1 MEQPTCVRQ
10 SDLCC
15 CDHYSLPCDG
25 QRRDGHYVQLRAFR
39 CAEQEMAH
47 CDVQLVCYGEQQ
59 EQDDAQQEHCDA
71 QRASAYDGLHRSG
84 QACDCCHLCRSRTPS
99 GVR

>member
-71 QRASAYDGLHRSG
+71 QRASLS
-84 QACDCCHLCRSRTPS
+84 
-99 GVR
+99 